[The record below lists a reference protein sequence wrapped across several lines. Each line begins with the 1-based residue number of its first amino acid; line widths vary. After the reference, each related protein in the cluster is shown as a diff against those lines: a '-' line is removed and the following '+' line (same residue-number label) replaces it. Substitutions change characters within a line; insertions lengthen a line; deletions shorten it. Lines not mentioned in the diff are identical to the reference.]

1 MLNLSSPKLASDLLK
16 VHGLRAQKRLGQN
29 FLCDRNTLD
38 RIVGASNL
46 TSRDPVVEIGAG
58 LGALTLA
65 LADISL
71 SVTSIEIDR
80 NLEPILIEA
89 TTEAPNVRLLFEDFL
104 RMDVPQLFEEAF
116 GGKSGTVVANI
127 PYYITTPILEI
138 LLDNKRFLKRIV
150 LLVQREFAER
160 MAAPPGSDAC
170 GALSLYAQYH
180 ANVELLG
187 TVPKTVFLPAP
198 DVSSEIIALD
208 PVMPGTVTVNDEAR
222 MFALIRAGFGQRR
235 KTLVN
240 ALMRAPASFNL
251 GFNMENRDAVE
262 RALNQAGIDGT
273 RRGETLSLAEYARL
287 ADCTGI

>member
-1 MLNLSSPKLASDLLK
+1 MLNLSSPKQASDLLK
-16 VHGLRAQKRLGQN
+16 AHGLRAQKRLGQN
-29 FLCDRNTLD
+29 FLCDRNTLN

-80 NLEPILIEA
+80 NLEPILLAA
-89 TTEAPNVRLLFEDFL
+89 TADVPNVHLVFEDFL
-104 RMDVPQLFEEAF
+104 RMDVPQLFEEVFA
-116 GGKSGTVVANI
+116 GSLGTVVANI

-138 LLDNKRFLKRIV
+138 LLDNKRLLKRIV

-160 MAAPPGSDAC
+160 MAAPAGSDAC

-180 ANVELLG
+180 AKVELLG
-187 TVPKTVFLPAP
+187 TVPNTVFLPAP
-198 DVSSEIIALD
+198 DVNSEIVALA
-208 PVMPGTVTVNDEAR
+208 PVLPGTVIVKDEAR

-251 GFNMENRDAVE
+251 GFNMENRDVVE
-262 RALNQAGIDGT
+262 KVLDRAGIDGS
-273 RRGETLSLAEYARL
+273 RRGETLTLSEYARL
-287 ADCTGI
+287 ADCTSI